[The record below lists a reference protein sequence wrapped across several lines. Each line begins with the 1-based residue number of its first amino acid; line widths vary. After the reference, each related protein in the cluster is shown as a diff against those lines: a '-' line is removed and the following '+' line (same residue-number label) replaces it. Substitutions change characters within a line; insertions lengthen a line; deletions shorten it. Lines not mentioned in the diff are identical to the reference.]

1 MAILRQ
7 WVAIAVGELVLSMVL
22 LAIAPTFLNSKQP
35 WIGFA
40 IWIAV
45 PAMLGGSGLYGA
57 ARSLDAQRA
66 HRLFCQTCPTWADR
80 VSLLDFLDIPFHT
93 VQATLP
99 QLQAWE
105 ETDEIQVL
113 HLSPLDLLR

>member
-1 MAILRQ
+1 MAVLRR
-7 WVAIAVGELVLSMVL
+7 WLAIAVGELVLSLVL

-35 WIGFA
+35 WLGFA
-40 IWIAV
+40 IWITV
-45 PAMLGGSGLYGA
+45 PTLVGGSALYGVT
-57 ARSLDAQRA
+57 RSLEAQRA
-66 HRLFCQTCPTWADR
+66 HTLFCNTCPDWADT
-80 VSLLDFLDIPFHT
+80 VSPIDFLDILLAQ

-105 ETDEIQVL
+105 ETDETQLL